1 MIPYFDFIPW
11 EQVFGHIEAVAAS
24 FLDGDNSAPS
34 TGNQELSRR
43 ATPTGEC
50 FRGVS
55 WGLSLCVGLLGYSC
69 LLPAGVR
76 VLSLLVDGRYRLL
89 GYSWG
94 GVLHTLTSY
103 LTGVHSITQ
112 SNLTGRALH
121 IKHLST

>member
-1 MIPYFDFIPW
+1 MIPYFDFIPG
-11 EQVFGHIEAVAAS
+11 EQVFGH
-24 FLDGDNSAPS
+24 NSAPS
-34 TGNQELSRR
+34 TGNQVLSRR

-94 GVLHTLTSY
+94 GFYT
-103 LTGVHSITQ
+103 
-112 SNLTGRALH
+112 R
-121 IKHLST
+121 